1 MQVVL
6 EHLPFVSEQILACAF
21 ETRRVLVD
29 GEPVEPS
36 HSLSL
41 GQTWE
46 MIFHRHETEVH
57 YIVVEDRVSWVRIPP
72 RAALYFS
79 LENNELS

>member
-29 GEPVEPS
+29 GRPVEPS

-57 YIVVEDRVSWVRIPP
+57 YIVVEVLVQDVHVCTGVVQTIQWN
-72 RAALYFS
+72 L
-79 LENNELS
+79 